1 MRGNIKKNVVWL
13 PDDFVSLYI
22 PRADFDERLAFLI
35 YIYKCTVYS
44 YLSHKSLEFGV
55 QFKNMPGILMY
66 LLLDVSFETH
76 TLNHIH
82 TIRLKCYP
90 NSSSVD

>member
-1 MRGNIKKNVVWL
+1 M
-13 PDDFVSLYI
+13 
-22 PRADFDERLAFLI
+22 
-35 YIYKCTVYS
+35 YS

-66 LLLDVSFETH
+66 LFLNVSFKTH
-76 TLNHIH
+76 TLSHIH

-90 NSSSVD
+90 NSSSVE